1 MKKYIEIDGVKYQI
15 DPNDETKALLDDK
28 EEKIPYVE
36 DDDKDNDKD
45 KDKDKIDL
53 SKISLD
59 ELRKANPDI
68 AKALKDAEDA
78 KSALD
83 KFNKDKEDAE
93 RKAKADQGKWQELAE
108 EETNKR
114 KEAEALATKSEEIL
128 NKYKSTVNGILE
140 ETIKTIPEDRR
151 NLIPSDY
158 SARKKLEYINNN
170 AKTLGVVIGGK
181 KGSQVPSNDKEI
193 NLDEESKVQ
202 KDYDELL
209 KKGKDRTQMETAQMI
224 QLAKKLKEIRQ
235 ANEDKK

>member
-1 MKKYIEIDGVKYQI
+1 V
-15 DPNDETKALLDDK
+15 
-28 EEKIPYVE
+28 
-36 DDDKDNDKD
+36 
-45 KDKDKIDL
+45 DL

-68 AKALKDAEDA
+68 AKALKDADDA

-83 KFNKDKEDAE
+83 KFNKEKEDAD

-108 EETNKR
+108 EETAKR
-114 KEAEALATKSEEIL
+114 KNAENLATKSEEIL

-170 AKTLGVVIGGK
+170 AKVLGVSIGGK
-181 KGSQVPSNDKEI
+181 KGGEVPPNDKDI

-209 KKGKDRTQMETAQMI
+209 KKGKDRTQIETAQMLE
-224 QLAKKLKEIRQ
+224 LAKKLKEIRK

>member
-1 MKKYIEIDGVKYQI
+1 MDKYIVINGVKYQI
-15 DPNDETKALLDDK
+15 DPNDKEKALLDDK
-28 EEKIPYVE
+28 GEPIPYTE
-36 DDDKDNDKD
+36 DDDKD
-45 KDKDKIDL
+45 KDKDKDNKVDL

-59 ELRKANPDI
+59 ELKKANPDI

-83 KFNKDKEDAE
+83 KFNKDREDAE

-108 EETNKR
+108 EETKKR
-114 KEAEALATKSEEIL
+114 REAEALATKSEEIL

-140 ETIKTIPEDRR
+140 ETIKTIPEDKR
-151 NLIPSDY
+151 NLIPNDY

-170 AKTLGVVIGGK
+170 AKTLGVTIGGK
-181 KGSQVPSNDKEI
+181 KGGEVPPNDKDI

-202 KDYDELL
+202 KEYDELL
-209 KKGKDRTQMETAQMI
+209 KKGKDRTQIETAQML